1 MSGERSSSSPM
12 LILDISGAG
21 SGSTASHSPA
31 YPMKKSTNTV
41 SQVKLENERYDGD
54 GDKQDHLN
62 TAYQHQLRT
71 IPDLQPIHHNGVQ
84 HGEADN
90 LGVHQNPDFGVLMSQ
105 PSIGHNASAGPPVSV
120 ATSQPVY
127 VYQGSAPEMTSGGR
141 VTFPALQCY
150 GVPNVQE
157 QTQPQSLE
165 TLPSIL
171 ATYSTSCENAKK
183 RRMLDAD
190 YDYEFDQSSLSPDGY
205 QPEKRIRYDGN
216 YGGWAYA
223 PTTPV
228 SQDYSHTNGGTTIAY
243 GGSDLIMAR
252 GNGPLPV
259 VMSGLDDESSSNG
272 SCHINSCHCEPSP
285 AKTMM
290 CVSDTGSYES
300 SGVVYYYHPATHH
313 PEQLQQNQTHPL
325 PAIDTTPTHSPVGAD
340 SSLSVCSSSPVKL
353 DESSCSVG
361 KYGQEHVQPTTVDM
375 LEPSDGQ
382 ELSPTSTNS
391 GSGVGSAGTGDP
403 SQHKNG
409 TFGNRKPR
417 TGRIRKRVVKDS
429 VSYQEVQNQRVIAN
443 VRERQR
449 TQSLNEAFASLRK
462 IIPTLP
468 SDKLSK
474 IQTLRLASRYIDFLY
489 RVLSNNEMPAMREEH
504 KNMAVSGGNLQF
516 SGSGILAHEKLSYLF
531 SVWRMEGDWSNGSSG
546 GEGVAETVGDSTI
559 GGKE

>member
-1 MSGERSSSSPM
+1 MSGVRSSSSPM

-21 SGSTASHSPA
+21 SGGTTSTSPT
-31 YPMKKSTNTV
+31 YTMKKPANTIA
-41 SQVKLENERYDGD
+41 SVKLESERYDD
-54 GDKQDHLN
+54 GDKRDHLN
-62 TAYQHQLRT
+62 ATYQHQHHQVRT
-71 IPDLQPIHHNGVQ
+71 IPDLQPIHHS
-84 HGEADN
+84 GEQQREPDH
-90 LGVHQNPDFGVLMSQ
+90 LGAHQNPDFNVLMAQ
-105 PSIGHNASAGPPVSV
+105 PSVGHDVSAGPPVSV
-120 ATSQPVY
+120 PTSQPVY
-127 VYQGSAPEMTSGGR
+127 VYSSSAPEMTPTGR
-141 VTFPALQCY
+141 VSFPALQCY
-150 GVPNVQE
+150 GVQSVLE
-157 QTQPQSLE
+157 QTQPQPLE
-165 TLPSIL
+165 SLPSIL
-171 ATYSTSCENAKK
+171 ATYTSSCESAKK

-205 QPEKRIRYDGN
+205 QPEKRVRYDGN

-228 SQDYSHTNGGTTIAY
+228 SQEYSHANGNVTAAY
-243 GGSDLIMAR
+243 GG
-252 GNGPLPV
+252 PLPT
-259 VMSGLDDESSSNG
+259 VMSSLDDESSSNG
-272 SCHINSCHCEPSP
+272 SCHIQSCHCEPSP

-290 CVSDTGSYES
+290 CVADNGSYES
-300 SGVVYYYHPATHH
+300 SGVVYYYPTAGAAHQQEP
-313 PEQLQQNQTHPL
+313 LQANQTHAL
-325 PAIDTTPTHSPVGAD
+325 PAIDSTPTHSPIGAD

-361 KYGQEHVQPTTVDM
+361 TYGQDRVQPTTVAM
-375 LEPSDGQ
+375 LEPSGGQ
-382 ELSPTSTNS
+382 TLSPTST
-391 GSGVGSAGTGDP
+391 GSGAVAGAGAIDP
-403 SQHKNG
+403 APNKNG
-409 TFGNRKPR
+409 SCGGGRKPR
-417 TGRIRKRVVKDS
+417 AGRIRKRLVKDA

-546 GEGVAETVGDSTI
+546 GEGAETGGDSAI

>member
-21 SGSTASHSPA
+21 SGGTTSTSPT
-31 YPMKKSTNTV
+31 YTMKKPANTV
-41 SQVKLENERYDGD
+41 ASVKLENERYAD

-62 TAYQHQLRT
+62 TTYQHQHHHVRT
-71 IPDLQPIHHNGVQ
+71 IPDLQPIHHNGAQ
-84 HGEADN
+84 HRESDH
-90 LGVHQNPDFGVLMSQ
+90 LGAHQNPDFNVLMAQ
-105 PSIGHNASAGPPVSV
+105 PSVGHDVSAGSPASV
-120 ATSQPVY
+120 PTSQPVY
-127 VYQGSAPEMTSGGR
+127 VYPGSAPEMTPTGR
-141 VTFPALQCY
+141 VSFPALQCY
-150 GVPNVQE
+150 GVQSVLE
-157 QTQPQSLE
+157 QTQPQTLE

-171 ATYSTSCENAKK
+171 ATYTSTCESAKK

-190 YDYEFDQSSLSPDGY
+190 YDYEFDQSSLSPEGY

-223 PTTPV
+223 PTTPM
-228 SQDYSHTNGGTTIAY
+228 SQEYSHVNGHVTAAY
-243 GGSDLIMAR
+243 GG
-252 GNGPLPV
+252 PLPT
-259 VMSGLDDESSSNG
+259 VMPSLDDESSSNG

-290 CVSDTGSYES
+290 CVADNGTYDS
-300 SGVVYYYHPATHH
+300 SGVVYYYHAAGATNQQ
-313 PEQLQQNQTHPL
+313 EQMQSNQTHPL
-325 PAIDTTPTHSPVGAD
+325 PAVDTTPTHSPIGAD

-361 KYGQEHVQPTTVDM
+361 KYGQDRVQPTTVAM
-375 LEPSDGQ
+375 LEPTGGQ
-382 ELSPTSTNS
+382 ELSPTST
-391 GSGVGSAGTGDP
+391 SGVGTGGIDTA
-403 SQHKNG
+403 QNKNG
-409 TFGNRKPR
+409 SAFGGGRKPR
-417 TGRIRKRVVKDS
+417 TGRIRKRAVKDA

-546 GEGVAETVGDSTI
+546 GEGAEAGGDSAI

>member
-1 MSGERSSSSPM
+1 M

-21 SGSTASHSPA
+21 PTGGPATNSSA
-31 YPMKKSTNTV
+31 YPMKKPTHTTV
-41 SQVKLENERYDGD
+41 ASVKLEQERYGDD

-62 TAYQHQLRT
+62 GTYQQHQQQQHQLHVR
-71 IPDLQPIHHNGVQ
+71 PLPELHPIHQGQ
-84 HGEADN
+84 HHREPETQP
-90 LGVHQNPDFGVLMSQ
+90 VHQNPDFGVLMGQ
-105 PSIGHNASAGPPVSV
+105 PTVSV
-120 ATSQPVY
+120 APATSQPAY
-127 VYQGSAPEMTSGGR
+127 VYQSSTGEMNPSGR
-141 VTFPALQCY
+141 IPFPALQCY
-150 GVPNVQE
+150 GVQGALDA
-157 QTQPQSLE
+157 QPQPPILE
-165 TLPSIL
+165 SLPSIL
-171 ATYSTSCENAKK
+171 ATYSSSCESAKK

-216 YGGWAYA
+216 YGGWAY
-223 PTTPV
+223 TPMTPAG
-228 SQDYSHTNGGTTIAY
+228 QEYSHTANGANGPISY
-243 GGSDLIMAR
+243 GGPELVMAR

-259 VMSGLDDESSSNG
+259 ASMNGLDDESSSNG
-272 SCHINSCHCEPSP
+272 SCHINPCHCAPSP
-285 AKTMM
+285 GKTMM
-290 CVSDTGSYES
+290 CAADNNGAGYES
-300 SGVVYYYHPATHH
+300 SGVVYYYHPVHDQ
-313 PEQLQQNQTHPL
+313 EQMPPNSHQL
-325 PAIDTTPTHSPVGAD
+325 PPIDSTPTHSPIGAD

-361 KYGQEHVQPTTVDM
+361 KYGQERVQPTTVAM
-375 LEPSDGQ
+375 LEPSSGQ
-382 ELSPTSTNS
+382 SGLSPTST
-391 GSGVGSAGTGDP
+391 TGP
-403 SQHKNG
+403 GQQGNGAIEAPTQSKNAA
-409 TFGNRKPR
+409 TFGAGRKAR
-417 TGRIRKRVVKDS
+417 SARVRKRVLKES
-429 VSYQEVQNQRVIAN
+429 VSFQEVQNQRVIAN

-546 GEGVAETVGDSTI
+546 GEGIGEVGETANA